1 MQRNGLSMFYVH
13 VECDAATAHRD
24 QDASAA
30 IVKVPWEGHCQEG
43 SCIGTV
49 RVIKGRQKKNIINFL
64 LPLENACGFGNME
77 KGVCLKIIIINI
89 IEASKY
95 DKLWQQ

>member
-13 VECDAATAHRD
+13 VAYDAATAHRD

-49 RVIKGRQKKNIINFL
+49 RVIKGCQKKSIVNLL

-77 KGVCLKIIIINI
+77 KGGYLKMLIINI
-89 IEASKY
+89 IKASKY
-95 DKLWQQ
+95 DRNNR

>member
-1 MQRNGLSMFYVH
+1 MFYAH
-13 VECDAATAHRD
+13 AEREASTAHRD

-49 RVIKGRQKKNIINFL
+49 GIYEGHNMKKIIILF
-64 LPLENACGFGNME
+64 LPLENSFVYGNME
-77 KGVCLKIIIINI
+77 KGSCLKIIII
-89 IEASKY
+89 
-95 DKLWQQ
+95 